1 MKKSINR
8 NYFACEFTVSL
19 LAKLGIKNVVI
30 SPGSRSTPLTIAFE
44 KNDKISKHVIIDERS
59 AGFFALG
66 LAKKSENPVA
76 IVTTSGTA
84 VAELYPAII
93 EAYNDRVPLII
104 CTADRPHYLRNTG
117 SNQTINQENIFR
129 NHARCFEDLK
139 LPRPSLSYFKT
150 LAKRVCSAV
159 ILGTAID
166 KGPVHLNFPFEKPL
180 EPSLVTDAIDAK
192 KAKEISVLIKS
203 IKFSFPPAKGTAK
216 IPKQLI
222 ERIAKSQRTIIIC
235 GPFNYENKFYQI
247 CHKLS
252 SQLNAPIFADGL
264 SGFRFR
270 SKAYK
275 NVVDN
280 FNSILRSKDAY
291 QNLVPDVILHFGNA
305 PTSNKLLNF
314 FSSSNAYKVLI
325 NEFGDVKD
333 PSRSFNFL
341 VKSSPEVF
349 CKELLSQLQASTL
362 TDFSFSKDVL
372 IQNRQAENIK
382 NEFFPELN
390 FPSESRV
397 ILDTIKFIPAES
409 NLFVSNSIP
418 VRDLDFFSSK
428 ISKKISVFSN
438 RGASGID
445 GIISTANGI
454 AINSK
459 LPTVLIT
466 GDLSFY
472 YDIGSL
478 LYTRNLEIPL
488 VIVLIN
494 NNGGAI
500 FNMLPVANEKIDF
513 NKYFT
518 TPHNLEF
525 KNIVRAFGG
534 NFISVKG
541 WKHFESEF
549 HSAIEKISYS
559 VLEIKTDPIKSLDER
574 KNFWKL
580 FEKEINR

>member
-1 MKKSINR
+1 
-8 NYFACEFTVSL
+8 
-19 LAKLGIKNVVI
+19 
-30 SPGSRSTPLTIAFE
+30 
-44 KNDKISKHVIIDERS
+44 
-59 AGFFALG
+59 
-66 LAKKSENPVA
+66 
-76 IVTTSGTA
+76 
-84 VAELYPAII
+84 
-93 EAYNDRVPLII
+93 
-104 CTADRPHYLRNTG
+104 
-117 SNQTINQENIFR
+117 
-129 NHARCFEDLK
+129 
-139 LPRPSLSYFKT
+139 
-150 LAKRVCSAV
+150 
-159 ILGTAID
+159 
-166 KGPVHLNFPFEKPL
+166 
-180 EPSLVTDAIDAK
+180 
-192 KAKEISVLIKS
+192 
-203 IKFSFPPAKGTAK
+203 
-216 IPKQLI
+216 
-222 ERIAKSQRTIIIC
+222 
-235 GPFNYENKFYQI
+235 
-247 CHKLS
+247 
-252 SQLNAPIFADGL
+252 
-264 SGFRFR
+264 
-270 SKAYK
+270 
-275 NVVDN
+275 
-280 FNSILRSKDAY
+280 
-291 QNLVPDVILHFGNA
+291 
-305 PTSNKLLNF
+305 
-314 FSSSNAYKVLI
+314 
-325 NEFGDVKD
+325 
-333 PSRSFNFL
+333 
-341 VKSSPEVF
+341 
-349 CKELLSQLQASTL
+349 
-362 TDFSFSKDVL
+362 
-372 IQNRQAENIK
+372 
-382 NEFFPELN
+382 
-390 FPSESRV
+390 
-397 ILDTIKFIPAES
+397 TIKFIPAES